1 MLSLVLCEVKIIRNA
16 ALFTITFI
24 VIIILFILLSLSSLL
39 VLHHV
44 VLSDEVCLLK

>member
-24 VIIILFILLSLSSLL
+24 VIIILLILLSLSSLL